1 MEDQLKELFES
12 LSSDVLTEDVKLKL
26 ATIFEASVNEAVKAK
41 ETELEEASEKEMSE
55 FKESLVESIDDY
67 LDYFAEQFVSQN
79 EVMVEDFTKVKVAEK
94 VLENFKEMCNAF
106 NISLSEETVSFEEEI
121 QEAKESENKAIND
134 LVEARKEIELLK
146 KTAIITEASKQLE
159 TEVQVEDLVEKV
171 KSLDF
176 DDVFESKVQIF
187 VEQILGTKKEEE
199 HKKLEEFVEPKDE
212 TKKPSD
218 KMSKYLNYLK

>member
-199 HKKLEEFVEPKDE
+199 PKKLEESVEPKDE